1 MKNIHDVSQAQLILR
16 YSKKLERLCC
26 SLMKF
31 AGFTGSS
38 GKWNIQNFQYIQ
50 RIQNYFSFKINGC
63 TGGSTMMAGW
73 SVRESKSVDETRLP
87 FFVRLT
93 MTGRRV

>member
-1 MKNIHDVSQAQLILR
+1 M
-16 YSKKLERLCC
+16 CC

-31 AGFTGSS
+31 TGFTGSS

-63 TGGSTMMAGW
+63 TGGSTMMAG
-73 SVRESKSVDETRLP
+73 
-87 FFVRLT
+87 
-93 MTGRRV
+93 